1 MTLLLHTHFVSH
13 PCLLLKSSWG
23 WRWRWRWCP
32 QLLQSLPT
40 YPSWKATT
48 VPVLW
53 ATLLL
58 TYGLADQLHR
68 FVAGIFI
75 PQYHFPYAVALC
87 FAQVGTRSS
96 EDAQ

>member
-1 MTLLLHTHFVSH
+1 M
-13 PCLLLKSSWG
+13 
-23 WRWRWRWCP
+23 
-32 QLLQSLPT
+32 LQSLPT
-40 YPSWKATT
+40 YPSWKATS

-58 TYGLADQLHR
+58 IYGLADQLHR

-87 FAQVGTRSS
+87 FAQVSTRSS
-96 EDAQ
+96 EDAQDGSMAMTYSHSIIFFMQPF